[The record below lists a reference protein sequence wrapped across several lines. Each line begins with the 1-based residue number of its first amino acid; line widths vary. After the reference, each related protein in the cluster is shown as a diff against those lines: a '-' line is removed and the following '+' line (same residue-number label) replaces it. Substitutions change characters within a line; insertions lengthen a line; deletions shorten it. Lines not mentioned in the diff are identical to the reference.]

1 MIRRSIRG
9 ARGIALLIVLVVLV
23 LIATLAT
30 EIAVTAKTHHTLS
43 EHSMDELLL
52 RTTVDGRIEILKS
65 ALTYEASRGLGYD
78 CEAGTW
84 AWHNHDKLSSW
95 GERGTSTYSDPSG
108 DTKGDIAFKNTDV
121 QVTAWAEDE
130 RAKINLRGL
139 MKPEES
145 DVFKNTR
152 DALVRLIDIYRDK
165 WSSLDLS
172 EGDAKD
178 MVDDLVRWLQAE
190 SDTDDNPMPAVKPN
204 RGRLQSID
212 DLLRVPGG
220 HWTPERLYDVKD
232 PDVTDDDVG
241 SSRTV
246 QQTNNATTG
255 TDESAWERSNGI
267 AGLARFLT
275 VYAET
280 TTADPPMRINVNT
293 ASVTVLR
300 ALFDAVDDDLAQK
313 IADFRRQGVDDAT
326 GTGTGTS
333 GTTSGTQGTTGTTGG
348 SGTNSTDPTQNYFKA
363 KADLA
368 SGKIEGMEKDLAKYP
383 RLNYFADTTSVVY
396 SLRVIAKVVRGGSG
410 GSSTDAAS
418 TDDSAEPKQV
428 DAVCDYRMVVQRTTA
443 GFITIL
449 CERRTDPLFDTK

>member
-1 MIRRSIRG
+1 MIRRSVRR

-30 EIAVTAKTHHTLS
+30 EIAITARTHHTLS

-52 RTTVDGRIEILKS
+52 RTTVDGRVEILKS

-84 AWHNHDKLSSW
+84 AWHNHEKLSGW
-95 GERGTSTYSDPSG
+95 GERGTSTYAEPTG
-108 DTKGDIAFKNTDV
+108 DTKGDVAFKNTDV

-130 RAKINLRGL
+130 RSKINLRGL
-139 MKPEES
+139 MKPEDS

-152 DALVRLIDIYRDK
+152 DALVRLIDVYRDK

-178 MVDDLVRWLQAE
+178 MIDDLVRWLQAE
-190 SDTDDNPMPAVKPN
+190 ADTEDNPMPAVKPN

-232 PDVTDDDVG
+232 PDVVDDEDGTSQRV
-241 SSRTV
+241 V
-246 QQTNNATTG
+246 QTTTTSTTG
-255 TDESAWERSNGI
+255 SDDSEWMRSNGI

-275 VYAET
+275 VEAET
-280 TTADPPMRINVNT
+280 TTADPPMRININT

-300 ALFDAVDDDLAQK
+300 ALFDAADDELAQK
-313 IADFRRQGVDDAT
+313 IVDYRRQGADDSSGTSTT
-326 GTGTGTS
+326 GAS
-333 GTTSGTQGTTGTTGG
+333 GTTSGTQGSTTPGTT
-348 SGTNSTDPTQNYFKA
+348 STDQPQNYFKA
-363 KADLA
+363 KTDLA
-368 SGKIEGMEKDLAKYP
+368 AGKIEGLDKDLTKYP
-383 RLNYFADTTSVVY
+383 RLNYFADTTSAVY
-396 SLRVIAKVVRGGSG
+396 SLHVIAKVVRGGGG
-410 GSSTDAAS
+410 GSSSDAGS
-418 TDDSAEPKQV
+418 TDDDAAPKEV
-428 DAVCDYRMVVQRTTA
+428 DAVLDFRQVVQRTTA

-449 CERRTDPLFDTK
+449 SERRTDPDFSSK